1 MAHRMIPMLW
11 FRIIILI
18 GFLGYTTYSQMWL
31 IAGIGVV
38 LLVLTGFQLRSAHNT
53 RSQVRGSEAQALN
66 PKGQD
71 TRSTKKMRSF
81 RPR

>member
-38 LLVLTGFQLRSAHNT
+38 LLVLTGFQLRTAQST
-53 RSQVRGSEAQALN
+53 RDRIHIDQPGPGQKN
-66 PKGQD
+66 PN
-71 TRSTKKMRSF
+71 
-81 RPR
+81 